1 MTKQEQI
8 MEEARRQTTQEL
20 VARFNREKEMK
31 LNNYRAQNLYVQKE
45 QTLFTG
51 SSLMEMFPIAEFCLN
66 EGLPVAY
73 NRGIGGY
80 TTDEFLAAIDTMLLD
95 LQPSRLFI
103 NIGTNDIAP
112 RTDGEDWF
120 GHLSRNYRT
129 ICEIIRDRLPDTIV
143 YMMAYYPVNSSAPLA
158 RNNPGMLVRTN
169 ENVNR
174 ANRMVEALAQ
184 EFGFRYID
192 VNDGLKDDQGNL
204 KIGYTSDGI
213 HFGAAAY
220 RTVFDRLKQYLQ
232 EN

>member
-1 MTKQEQI
+1 MTEQEQI
-8 MEEARRQTTQEL
+8 FEEVRRQTTQEL

-31 LNNYRAQNLYVQKE
+31 LNNYRVQNHYVLKG

-51 SSLMEMFPIAEFCLN
+51 SSLMEMFPITEFCLN
-66 EGLPVAY
+66 DGLPIAY
-73 NRGIGGY
+73 NRGISGY

-143 YMMAYYPVNSSAPLA
+143 YMMAYYPVNSGAPLA

-174 ANRMVEALAQ
+174 ANRMVEVLAQ

-192 VNDGLKDDQGNL
+192 VNDGLKDDRGNL
-204 KIGYTSDGI
+204 KIEYTPDGI

-232 EN
+232 ED

>member
-1 MTKQEQI
+1 MTEQEQI
-8 MEEARRQTTQEL
+8 FEEVRRQTTQEL
-20 VARFNREKEMK
+20 FARFNREKEMK
-31 LNNYRAQNLYVQKE
+31 LNNYRAQNLYVQKG

-51 SSLMEMFPIAEFCLN
+51 SSLMEMFPITEFCLN

-120 GHLSRNYRT
+120 DHLSRNYRT
-129 ICEIIRDRLPDTIV
+129 ICEFIRDRLPDTVV

-232 EN
+232 ES

>member
-1 MTKQEQI
+1 MNNPFEVLGLKGWANQDEIRSAYRALVKRCHPDMIQDPVLK
-8 MEEARRQTTQEL
+8 EEAQERM
-20 VARFNREKEMK
+20 VR
-31 LNNYRAQNLYVQKE
+31 LNL
-45 QTLFTG
+45 
-51 SSLMEMFPIAEFCLN
+51 
-66 EGLPVAY
+66 AY
-73 NRGIGGY
+73 
-80 TTDEFLAAIDTMLLD
+80 EEA
-95 LQPSRLFI
+95 SRLASPK
-103 NIGTNDIAP
+103 TNTAP
-112 RTDGEDWF
+112 AE
-120 GHLSRNYRT
+120 
-129 ICEIIRDRLPDTIV
+129 EIPPAAAVL
-143 YMMAYYPVNSSAPLA
+143 MAERSLA

-232 EN
+232 ES